1 MARLFAVDGRVD
13 LDDLV
18 VALNKAR
25 DLDGRA
31 VWDLFIEVA
40 QQLFAHDLAHDLTV
54 GLVSRHAVGE
64 ELRALRGVLTELV
77 HQIVQPL
84 VRARGNGDNGVKRIR
99 LAVGRNDGEQV
110 VLFLDSVDLVDAQ
123 NRRQV
128 RSLDLFDELGFRDA
142 DVRHWLNEQQH
153 RVHVRDGFARD
164 LDHVVAQAVARLV
177 ESRRVEQHVLRVAA
191 VHHAVNAVAR
201 GLGLVRHDGDL
212 LAHKGVRQA
221 GFADVRPSA
230 DSDHSGFRFVHD
242 R

>member
-1 MARLFAVDGRVD
+1 MACLFAVDGRVD

-84 VRARGNGDNGVKRIR
+84 VRARGNGDNGVN
-99 LAVGRNDGEQV
+99 AY
-110 VLFLDSVDLVDAQ
+110 A
-123 NRRQV
+123 
-128 RSLDLFDELGFRDA
+128 SL
-142 DVRHWLNEQQH
+142 
-153 RVHVRDGFARD
+153 
-164 LDHVVAQAVARLV
+164 
-177 ESRRVEQHVLRVAA
+177 
-191 VHHAVNAVAR
+191 
-201 GLGLVRHDGDL
+201 
-212 LAHKGVRQA
+212 
-221 GFADVRPSA
+221 
-230 DSDHSGFRFVHD
+230 
-242 R
+242 